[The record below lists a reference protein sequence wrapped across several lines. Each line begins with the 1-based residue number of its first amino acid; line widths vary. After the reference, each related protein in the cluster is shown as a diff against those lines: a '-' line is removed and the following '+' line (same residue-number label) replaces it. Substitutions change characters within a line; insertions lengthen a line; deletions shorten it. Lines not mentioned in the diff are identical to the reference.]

1 MFKYTPKSKIA
12 KTIAHKSRI
21 TGYLGSED
29 ARRILQ
35 ELGINDYKAIS
46 DFRRNFL
53 STVFFSEE
61 KKKTIMVGCTQ
72 FPVCMF
78 DVTVV

>member
-12 KTIAHKSRI
+12 KTIAHRQHI
-21 TGYLGSED
+21 TGYLVYED

-35 ELGINDYKAIS
+35 EFGINGNKAIS
-46 DFRRNFL
+46 DLQLNFM

-61 KKKTIMVGCTQ
+61 RKKTVMVGSTQ

-78 DVTVV
+78 DVTTV

>member
-21 TGYLGSED
+21 IGYLVYED

-35 ELGINDYKAIS
+35 EFGINDYKAIS

-53 STVFFSEE
+53 STVFFQKKE
-61 KKKTIMVGCTQ
+61 KRRSRSVVRNFLC
-72 FPVCMF
+72 VCL
-78 DVTVV
+78 T